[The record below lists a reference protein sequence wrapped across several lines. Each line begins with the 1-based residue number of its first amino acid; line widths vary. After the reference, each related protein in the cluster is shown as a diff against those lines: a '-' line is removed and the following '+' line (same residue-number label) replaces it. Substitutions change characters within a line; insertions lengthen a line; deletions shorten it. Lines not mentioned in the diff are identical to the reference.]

1 MIEAWFY
8 VLVGVAL
15 LAGFTV
21 FTGAPY
27 VPSRKKE
34 IRLAFSK
41 LYQMTKNDLLV
52 DLGSGDG
59 KVVKIAT
66 EFHAQA
72 VGVELNPMLAI
83 LSKLRLRKNPLATIH
98 CGDMF
103 RFEFPEE
110 TTAVYVFGDS
120 RDMNRIVKKILME
133 SKRLGKPLMLI
144 SLAFQAEKMPG
155 VKLVGS
161 HRAYFLYEIKG

>member
-1 MIEAWFY
+1 MVMAWFY
-8 VLVGVAL
+8 VVVGVVL

-34 IRLAFSK
+34 IRLAFSE
-41 LYQMTKNDLLV
+41 LYKMGENDLLV

-66 EFHAQA
+66 EFQARA
-72 VGVELNPMLAI
+72 VGVELNPILAI
-83 LSKLRLRKNPLATIH
+83 WSKIWLRKNELANIY

-120 RDMNRIVKKILME
+120 RDMDRIVKKILME

-144 SLAFQAEKMPG
+144 SLAFQPGEMGG

-161 HRAYFLYEIKG
+161 HRAYFLYEIRG